1 MIHWFEFLLWSQSF
15 CHVGPWYQLE
25 KLTRRYAVKYGTI
38 HVISGVIFDEDNNGK
53 KDGDEVEKKL
63 VNLQYNRDNYYNYTT
78 WLRWVGDSSNIF
90 IFY

>member
-1 MIHWFEFLLWSQSF
+1 MIHWFKFLLRSQLF

-63 VNLQYNRDNYYNYTT
+63 VNLQYNRGNTT
-78 WLRWVGDSSNIF
+78 IIQLD
-90 IFY
+90 